1 LRRQD
6 TAAELPGAPRH
17 YLAFTVIVDTRG
29 SGMNTPPDSSSQ
41 ATNGDR
47 SRDDT
52 PPHEGVRRTERRRR
66 PRPPSPDK
74 YLQELPAS
82 VLLDRLPV
90 PMLATALDGVVVYN
104 NPAFATMLGHRPDV
118 SLRGYGLPALLDGHS
133 ATPPADC
140 VATLRTANSVIVDWL
155 HSEGFRVRSL
165 ISETLFFRAA
175 DEILLFGVTD
185 LTELIW
191 ADLPE
196 QRWGT

>member
-1 LRRQD
+1 
-6 TAAELPGAPRH
+6 
-17 YLAFTVIVDTRG
+17 
-29 SGMNTPPDSSSQ
+29 MNTPPDSSRQ
-41 ATNGDR
+41 PTNGSY

-52 PPHEGVRRTERRRR
+52 PPHQEGRRLDRRRR

-74 YLQELPAS
+74 YLHALPAS

-104 NPAFATMLGHRPDV
+104 NPAFAKMLGHGPDV
-118 SLRGYGLPALLDGHS
+118 TLRGYGLPALMEGYS

-140 VATLRTANSVIVDWL
+140 VATLRTAKNVIVDWL
-155 HSEGFRVRSL
+155 HSEGFLVRSL
-165 ISETLFFRAA
+165 ISETLFFRAT